1 MVKIKG
7 RILKALLYL
16 LECDYPVS
24 LKKVSEDTGININT
38 LRKDVQSISDFLK
51 NYELSIVARPNVGIK
66 IEGSNEKKK
75 ILKEELRITEDIF
88 NSTENKIWLA
98 SYLLL
103 ASKRTPTIEELS
115 DILDKSRPTI
125 NAYIKKIREWL
136 KDFNIILIGEP
147 GRGYVIKGE
156 EYDIR
161 SAIKSSIK
169 NILSYNFDNIAIKF
183 SSHNDSQAFGQNIF
197 GVRILK
203 TSYFPTIKK
212 FVEGVLS
219 DLKVVINPQDM
230 FSFALDIYITLERIL
245 RGFRIVC
252 EDETSKTIENTK
264 EYGAISRNLKILE
277 NNLKIELDNSE
288 IIFLTKKFL
297 SIRAESFEN
306 IPSESIPE
314 IYLKKVGEI
323 IDFAESSLG
332 FVIERDPELM
342 KMFAMH
348 LKGAVEKIKLGVNIE
363 NPLLRTIKREYTFAF
378 GIAKKVSENL
388 FRSFRVAIPEEEIG
402 YIATYIMALLESA
415 KLPRKIKTIVICPM
429 GIATS
434 KILYYRLIQE
444 FPNLDIVETFSF
456 KETLDNKIPSD
467 VDLIISTTHINFNL
481 SNIPTIVVSP
491 LLMREDVKII
501 RERIKEITKSKISD
515 SRDNLNDKFVVYIK
529 DSFKN
534 KEELVKTIGKEL
546 IDKGYVKNGFVEAV
560 LEREKKFPTG
570 IESPIPFAIPHAES
584 EYTLKSVIVIVL
596 LKKPL
601 LFNLTSDKNKS
612 VPVSIVVLPAIS
624 NKEEDGKMLY
634 KVIEKLNKPDI
645 AKEILESNQSDK
657 ILRLLTSD

>member
-38 LRKDVQSISDFLK
+38 LRKDMQSISDFLK

-348 LKGAVEKIKLGVNIE
+348 L
-363 NPLLRTIKREYTFAF
+363 F
-378 GIAKKVSENL
+378 
-388 FRSFRVAIPEEEIG
+388 
-402 YIATYIMALLESA
+402 
-415 KLPRKIKTIVICPM
+415 
-429 GIATS
+429 
-434 KILYYRLIQE
+434 
-444 FPNLDIVETFSF
+444 
-456 KETLDNKIPSD
+456 
-467 VDLIISTTHINFNL
+467 
-481 SNIPTIVVSP
+481 
-491 LLMREDVKII
+491 
-501 RERIKEITKSKISD
+501 
-515 SRDNLNDKFVVYIK
+515 
-529 DSFKN
+529 
-534 KEELVKTIGKEL
+534 
-546 IDKGYVKNGFVEAV
+546 
-560 LEREKKFPTG
+560 
-570 IESPIPFAIPHAES
+570 
-584 EYTLKSVIVIVL
+584 
-596 LKKPL
+596 
-601 LFNLTSDKNKS
+601 
-612 VPVSIVVLPAIS
+612 
-624 NKEEDGKMLY
+624 
-634 KVIEKLNKPDI
+634 
-645 AKEILESNQSDK
+645 
-657 ILRLLTSD
+657 